1 MILAKAPLRISFM
14 GGGSD
19 LPNFYE
25 REFGQVISCTI
36 DKYVYVVFSTPFDS
50 KIRLSY
56 SKTEVISSVSEINH
70 RLFRETLLEM
80 GVKESIEIG
89 SFADVPDTGTGLGS
103 SSTFTVA
110 LVAGLAK
117 MQNLDFSPEKIAE
130 IACKIEMER
139 CKDPIGK
146 QDQYASAL
154 GGLNKLR
161 FDSDGSVAAFKQN
174 INLDVLTSLEKSLYL
189 IFLNSTRSSNIIL
202 ETQGTLLRTNSQVF
216 ANTKKLRDMV
226 EAMMQAIASR
236 DIKLIGQLLEDSWRI
251 KQQLSVGVSNSQIN
265 EAYVK
270 LKAWGAAGGKLL
282 GAGGGGFLLMAVPTP
297 EQERFEK
304 FLSQSSYKK
313 IDFKFVTE
321 GVRTY
326 TL

>member
-25 REFGQVISCTI
+25 REFGEVISCTI
-36 DKYVYVVFSTPFDS
+36 NKYVYVVFNTPFDS

-80 GVKESIEIG
+80 GIKERIEIG

-117 MQNLDFSPEKIAE
+117 MQNLDISSERIAE

-146 QDQYASAL
+146 QDQYTSAL

-161 FDSDGSVAAFKQN
+161 FNSDGSVAAFKQN
-174 INLDVLTSLEKSLYL
+174 LNLDMLTTLENSLYL

-202 ETQGTLLRTNSQVF
+202 KTQSTLLRTNSQVF
-216 ANTKKLRDMV
+216 ANTEKLRDMV
-226 EAMMQAIASR
+226 DAMMQAIASS
-236 DIKLIGQLLEDSWRI
+236 DIKLIGRLLEESWRI
-251 KQQLSVGVSNSQIN
+251 KQQLSVGVSNSQID
-265 EAYVK
+265 EAYVN
-270 LKAWGAAGGKLL
+270 LKAWGATGGKLL
-282 GAGGGGFLLMAVPTP
+282 GAGGGGFLLMAVPSP
-297 EQERFEK
+297 EQERFDE
-304 FLSQSSYKK
+304 LLAQSSYRK
-313 IDFKFVTE
+313 IDFKFVTD
-321 GVRTY
+321 GVKTY